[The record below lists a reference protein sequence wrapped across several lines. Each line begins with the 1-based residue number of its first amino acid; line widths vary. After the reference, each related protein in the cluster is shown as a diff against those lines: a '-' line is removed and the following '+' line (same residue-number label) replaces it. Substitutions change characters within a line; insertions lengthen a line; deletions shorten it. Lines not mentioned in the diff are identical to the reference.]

1 MLHSRPAV
9 LRAKGN
15 PRGEMSGD
23 KRVRTRSQETEAQLG
38 TVHTPR
44 VELASL
50 TVGQEML
57 QQPRMMQ
64 LLSYLQ
70 VERGLSDISG
80 LDYPVEPAKVLLRIP
95 SLDVLQRRL
104 KPIGEDDDLIV
115 PEKLPPDSF
124 LLVVGEQCAVG
135 VLNEPATGEVAKVQF
150 RLRIPQPDC
159 DG

>member
-1 MLHSRPAV
+1 
-9 LRAKGN
+9 
-15 PRGEMSGD
+15 MSGD
-23 KRVRTRSQETEAQLG
+23 KRVLPRSQETEAQLG

-95 SLDVLQRRL
+95 PWEYFSAALSVQGSNRTIVASIARR
-104 KPIGEDDDLIV
+104 GSCGRD
-115 PEKLPPDSF
+115 
-124 LLVVGEQCAVG
+124 
-135 VLNEPATGEVAKVQF
+135 ATISGSRSRRAW
-150 RLRIPQPDC
+150 
-159 DG
+159 